1 MPKASEAKA
10 GETKT
15 AKVYNPWKDM
25 ITIKIPKSKTDK
37 EDVPV
42 SINERSFII
51 KRGVEVAVPR
61 PVYEVLRDKEEAEA
75 QRMAY
80 IEANAN

>member
-1 MPKASEAKA
+1 MPKASEAKVSEA
-10 GETKT
+10 KT
-15 AKVYNPWKDM
+15 NEVYDPWKDM
-25 ITIKIPKSKTDK
+25 IKIKIPKSKTDK
-37 EDVPV
+37 EDVPI